1 MNADDRWHVPDLM
14 LEQYR
19 LNELPAD
26 AAGRLEQR
34 LRNDPSLRSRL
45 DVLVTSDADIARTY
59 PSDWLARRIRAR
71 VSAAPAQA
79 PHGFSR
85 RLALSSA
92 FALMVLALLV
102 PLAMTTNE
110 GDRIKGLAP
119 SLAVYRRTAQGSEK
133 LADGA
138 LARAGDLLRVGYVS
152 AGRDYG
158 LILSIDGRGIV
169 TRHLPVE
176 GDQAAGLLNEGT
188 VLLDSAYELDDAPA
202 WERFYFVTADQPFDV
217 APVLAAA
224 KRAAAAA
231 PRMPPRLSLIRGLRQ
246 STFTLQKEV
255 KP

>member
-1 MNADDRWHVPDLM
+1 MRADDRWHVPDLM

-34 LRNDPSLRSRL
+34 LRNDRSLRSRL
-45 DVLVTSDADIARTY
+45 DAMATSDADIARTY
-59 PSDWLARRIRAR
+59 PSDWLAQRIRAR
-71 VSAAPAQA
+71 VSAAPAQT
-79 PHGFSR
+79 PQRVSR
-85 RLALSSA
+85 RLALGSA
-92 FALMVLALLV
+92 FAMVVLALLV
-102 PLAMTTNE
+102 PLAMMTIE

-158 LILSIDGRGIV
+158 LILSLDGRGVV
-169 TRHLPVE
+169 TRHLPVD
-176 GDQAAGLLNEGT
+176 GNVAVALRNDGT
-188 VLLDSAYELDDAPA
+188 VLLDNAYELDDAPA
-202 WERFYFVTADQPFDV
+202 WERFYFVTADEPFDV
-217 APVLAAA
+217 GPVLAAA
-224 KRAAAAA
+224 QRAAAAA
-231 PRMPPRLSLIRGLRQ
+231 PRLPPSLSLVRRLRQ